1 VGINNMEE
9 QGHIFA
15 VEESIECLVNEFV
28 KNPQQFT
35 REQLL
40 HYKFHDILCGK
51 TSLKFRWEYP
61 TKEFYARNGGTL
73 KTDTESSHKA
83 RYDLALIDES
93 REEIPFAFEFKLDID
108 GGSKNIGKDFFREH
122 IRNDYEKLTN
132 PANHVE
138 MGYIIYF
145 IWSEIIERSS
155 EQRLQRKIKQ
165 HATNKEILWTHFRE
179 CPEKSN
185 LKMIFVEC
193 DILKGCMSSRVR
205 TLPDGWANLK

>member
-1 VGINNMEE
+1 M
-9 QGHIFA
+9 QWR
-15 VEESIECLVNEFV
+15 ESIECLVNEFV

-51 TSLKFRWEYP
+51 TSLKSRWEYP

-122 IRNDYEKLTN
+122 IRNDYEMKMECAPQAHTSHHDRRS
-132 PANHVE
+132 PAPQHLKE
-138 MGYIIYF
+138 GYTAKQDRGCATQAP
-145 IWSEIIERSS
+145 W
-155 EQRLQRKIKQ
+155 QRYRGYMNACSLPAYID
-165 HATNKEILWTHFRE
+165 
-179 CPEKSN
+179 C
-185 LKMIFVEC
+185 IF
-193 DILKGCMSSRVR
+193 
-205 TLPDGWANLK
+205 